1 MQVEQL
7 KLTPAGVGSIN
18 NKNSVS
24 TNDGKTF
31 GDFLAD
37 ALDETNQLQNEA
49 GKASVN
55 LASGRIEDVSEAVIA
70 TEKATVA
77 LQLTMQVRNKIVDAY
92 QEIMRMQV

>member
-7 KLTPAGVGSIN
+7 KLTPAGIGATN
-18 NKNSVS
+18 NKNSAS
-24 TNDGKTF
+24 TDDGKTF

-37 ALDETNQLQNEA
+37 ALDETNKLQNEA
-49 GKASVN
+49 SKASVN
-55 LASGRIEDVSEAVIA
+55 LAAGRIEDVSEACFS